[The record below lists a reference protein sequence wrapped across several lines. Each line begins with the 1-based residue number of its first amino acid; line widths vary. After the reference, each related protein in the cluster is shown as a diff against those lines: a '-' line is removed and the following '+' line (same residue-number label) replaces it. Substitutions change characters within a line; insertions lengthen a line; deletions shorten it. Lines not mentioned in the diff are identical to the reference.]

1 MEKPVITKIVGAIT
15 LLQLGMSIFIGL
27 VGGFS
32 EENTGEIN
40 GGYMVYA
47 LILIS
52 MIIMI
57 TASVLLIR
65 GNKYSRMLYLIGAIT
80 TLAGNIIVAGIVCGL
95 QSSFIPLLFTVLL
108 YAKKSAREYFRE
120 IK

>member
-1 MEKPVITKIVGAIT
+1 MEKPMITKVVGMIT
-15 LLQLGMSIFIGL
+15 LIQLVMSMIIGL
-27 VGGFS
+27 IGGFS
-32 EENTGEIN
+32 EGNTGEVN
-40 GGYMVYA
+40 GGYIVLI

-52 MIIMI
+52 MIIMVI
-57 TASVLLIR
+57 ASILLIR

>member
-1 MEKPVITKIVGAIT
+1 MEKPIVTKIVGAIT
-15 LLQLGMSIFIGL
+15 LIQLGMSMVIGL

-40 GGYMVYA
+40 GGYIVLI

-57 TASVLLIR
+57 IASILLIR
-65 GNKYSRMLYLIGAIT
+65 GNKYSRMLYLIGTIT

>member
-1 MEKPVITKIVGAIT
+1 MEKPIVTKIVGAIT
-15 LLQLGMSIFIGL
+15 LIQLGMSMVIGL

-40 GGYMVYA
+40 GGYIVLI

-57 TASVLLIR
+57 IASILLIR
-65 GNKYSRMLYLIGAIT
+65 GNKYSRMLYLIGTIT

-108 YAKKSAREYFRE
+108 YVKKSTREYFRE

>member
-1 MEKPVITKIVGAIT
+1 MEKPVVTKIVGAIT
-15 LLQLGMSIFIGL
+15 LIQLGMSMIIGL

-32 EENTGEIN
+32 EENTGEVN
-40 GGYMVYA
+40 GGYMVLV

-57 TASVLLIR
+57 TASILLIR
-65 GNKYSRMLYLIGAIT
+65 GNKYSRTLYLIGTIT
-80 TLAGNIIVAGIVCGL
+80 TLAGNIIVAGIACGL

-108 YAKKSAREYFRE
+108 YVKKSARDYFRE

>member
-1 MEKPVITKIVGAIT
+1 MEKPIVTKIVGAIT
-15 LLQLGMSIFIGL
+15 LIQLGMSMVIAL

-40 GGYMVYA
+40 GGYIVLI

-57 TASVLLIR
+57 IASILLIR
-65 GNKYSRMLYLIGAIT
+65 GNKYSRMLYLIGTIT

>member
-1 MEKPVITKIVGAIT
+1 MEKPIVTKIVGAIT
-15 LLQLGMSIFIGL
+15 LIQLGMSMVIGL

-40 GGYMVYA
+40 GGYIVLI

-57 TASVLLIR
+57 IASILLIR
-65 GNKYSRMLYLIGAIT
+65 GNKYSRMLYLIGTIT

-108 YAKKSAREYFRE
+108 YVKKSAREYFRE